1 MWQSMFLGCNIF
13 FKILRKS
20 TLEYNCMQIRIFA
33 CRSACGN
40 FCSVHATFFKILRE
54 NTWKLD
60 ACKYY
65 KVFACRYWYVE
76 CMIMSIF
83 VPCMQHFS
91 NSTQKQV
98 FALNRQREN
107 KLSRRI
113 LKKAACR
120 EWKLHASIS
129 AFAAGAGAFPQPCPP
144 RCLWA
149 PYHSFAKIPLLCKRL
164 TPIQAAP
171 ASGIDLA
178 WARNDR
184 VRVPARYT
192 TECLAT

>member
-1 MWQSMFLGCNIF
+1 
-13 FKILRKS
+13 
-20 TLEYNCMQIRIFA
+20 MQIRIFA

-129 AFAAGAGAFPQPCPP
+129 AFAAGAAAFPQPSVYIPINAETLIYSYVKLAHFVVSSVQLHSLYKLTIPP
-144 RCLWA
+144 V
-149 PYHSFAKIPLLCKRL
+149 PLSLLSIKPRL
-164 TPIQAAP
+164 ANEF
-171 ASGIDLA
+171 GREYG
-178 WARNDR
+178 RN
-184 VRVPARYT
+184 
-192 TECLAT
+192 TE

>member
-1 MWQSMFLGCNIF
+1 MWQFLF
-13 FKILRKS
+13 
-20 TLEYNCMQIRIFA
+20 
-33 CRSACGN
+33 
-40 FCSVHATFFKILRE
+40 VHATFFKILRE

-129 AFAAGAGAFPQPCPP
+129 AFADGAAAFPQPCPP
-144 RCLWA
+144 SCLCIC
-149 PYHSFAKIPLLCKRL
+149 HIVCVDTSPLDKGKPTLKYYILIWQVRP
-164 TPIQAAP
+164 PIYNLECT
-171 ASGIDLA
+171 G
-178 WARNDR
+178 
-184 VRVPARYT
+184 YT
-192 TECLAT
+192 SKLLWKPIFDVLF